1 MKESRLIGLDVGER
15 RIGVALSDPL
25 GHTAQ
30 PYITIENDEGAI
42 PRIGEL
48 VSESGVGRVVVGLPL
63 LLDGREGAQAARARE
78 FASRLGEHLS
88 LPVEMIDERLTTR
101 QATSVIS
108 RSEGAG
114 RKDRGATD
122 RVAAALILQ
131 SYLDGHGVGTDA

>member
-1 MKESRLIGLDVGER
+1 MKKSRIIGLDVGER

-30 PYITIENDEGAI
+30 PHLTIENDDRAMR
-42 PRIGEL
+42 RICEL
-48 VSESGVGRVVVGLPL
+48 ASESGVGRVVVGLPL
-63 LLDGREGAQAARARE
+63 LLDGREGAQAAKARE

-101 QATSVIS
+101 QATSIIS

-114 RKDRGATD
+114 KKDRGASD

-131 SYLDGHGVGTDA
+131 SYMDGRGVDTDA